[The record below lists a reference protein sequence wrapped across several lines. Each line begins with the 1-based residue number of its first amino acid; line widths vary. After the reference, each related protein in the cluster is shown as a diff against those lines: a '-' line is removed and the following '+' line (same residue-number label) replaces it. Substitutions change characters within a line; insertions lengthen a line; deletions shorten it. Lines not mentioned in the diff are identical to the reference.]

1 MIEIIPTGTFDEWQ
15 QALDT
20 EFSKSAE
27 SFIRIGYLLKW
38 PEIQIFLRIHRM
50 PM

>member
-27 SFIRIGYLLKW
+27 SFIRIGYLLKVARDCKC
-38 PEIQIFLRIHRM
+38 QQ
-50 PM
+50 